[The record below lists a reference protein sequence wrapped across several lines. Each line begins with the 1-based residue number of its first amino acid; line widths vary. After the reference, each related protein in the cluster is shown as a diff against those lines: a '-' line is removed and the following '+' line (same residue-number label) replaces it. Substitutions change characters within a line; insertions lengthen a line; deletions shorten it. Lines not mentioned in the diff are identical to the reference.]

1 VRTSWSTAGTGV
13 TSASSIASSRRDL
26 QAVPPPCWSRSIG
39 SADAACASP
48 QRLAASELAVSYTRA
63 LAAGLGAPPFVVGV
77 VLVAVGTDL
86 PEIAN
91 SIASHLQGEGDVN
104 VGDSVGSTL
113 TQYTFVLGLFPFVA
127 GALVISRRQVG
138 LVTVLT
144 TAGLG
149 LATLFVLDGRL
160 ARLEGVALIA
170 AWGAAT
176 VATTKL
182 LTAGAGD
189 DPPGVRHDGKLAQT
203 LVALGALGLVGAGAT
218 VAVHSLV
225 RLAETLGVPEFL
237 LAFFGA
243 SVGTSMP
250 EVLVDVTALRR
261 GAPGIALG
269 DALGSSLVD
278 STLSIGA
285 GPAVAPADVTTRLA
299 VVGTLYTLAAVA
311 IVGAILALRRRHD
324 RLSAFMLIALYAL
337 SYAVL
342 LGPGR

>member
-1 VRTSWSTAGTGV
+1 VQVALYVVLLLVG
-13 TSASSIASSRRDL
+13 L
-26 QAVPPPCWSRSIG
+26 
-39 SADAACASP
+39 AAA
-48 QRLAASELAVSYTRA
+48 LAASEVAVSYTRA
-63 LAAGLGAPPFVVGV
+63 LAAGLGAPPFVIGV

-91 SIASHLQGEGDVN
+91 SITSHLQGEGDVN

-113 TQYTFVLGLFPFVA
+113 TQYTFVLGLFPFIA

-144 TAGLG
+144 MAGLG
-149 LATLFVLDGRL
+149 LTTLVVLDGDLDRF
-160 ARLEGVALIA
+160 EGLALIA

-176 VATTKL
+176 VTMTKFL
-182 LTAGAGD
+182 GAGPKD
-189 DPPGVRHDGKLAQT
+189 DPPPVRHDGRAAQA
-203 LVALGALGLVGAGAT
+203 LVSLGALAVVGAGAT
-218 VAVHSLV
+218 LAVRALV
-225 RLAETLGVPEFL
+225 RLAELLGVPEFL

-243 SVGTSMP
+243 SVGTSLP
-250 EVLVDVTALRR
+250 EVFVDITALRH

-285 GPAVAPADVTTRLA
+285 GPVVAPADVTTRLA
-299 VVGTLYTLAAVA
+299 VVASLYTLAAVA
-311 IVGAILALRRRHD
+311 IVGVVLVARRRHD
-324 RLSAFMLIALYAL
+324 RSSALVLMVLYAL
-337 SYAVL
+337 SYAIL

>member
-1 VRTSWSTAGTGV
+1 ME
-13 TSASSIASSRRDL
+13 IAL
-26 QAVPPPCWSRSIG
+26 LVALLLVG
-39 SADAACASP
+39 LAAA
-48 QRLAASELAVSYTRA
+48 LAASELAVSYTRA

-113 TQYTFVLGLFPFVA
+113 TQYTFVLGLFPLVA
-127 GALVISRRQVG
+127 GTLAISRLQVG

-144 TAGLG
+144 MSGLG
-149 LATLFVLDGRL
+149 LTILFVLDGHLGRF
-160 ARLEGVALIA
+160 EGLALIA

-182 LTAGAGD
+182 LGGGARD
-189 DPPGVRHDGKLAQT
+189 DPPAVRHDGRLAQT

-250 EVLVDVTALRR
+250 EILVDVTALRR

-299 VVGTLYTLAAVA
+299 VIGSLYTLAAIA
-311 IVGAILALRRRHD
+311 TVGAVLGARRRHD
-324 RLSAFMLIALYAL
+324 KVSAAVLIGLYAL
-337 SYAVL
+337 SYAIL
-342 LGPGR
+342 LGLAQ

>member
-1 VRTSWSTAGTGV
+1 VE
-13 TSASSIASSRRDL
+13 IALSVVL
-26 QAVPPPCWSRSIG
+26 LLVG
-39 SADAACASP
+39 LAAA
-48 QRLAASELAVSYTRA
+48 LAASELAVSYTRA

-91 SIASHLQGEGDVN
+91 SIASHLQDEGDVN

-113 TQYTFVLGLFPFVA
+113 TQYTFVLGLFPLVA
-127 GALVISRRQVG
+127 GVLAISRRQVG

-144 TAGLG
+144 MAGLG
-149 LATLFVLDGRL
+149 ITTLFVLDGHLDRFEGL
-160 ARLEGVALIA
+160 ALVA

-182 LTAGAGD
+182 LGGGTAD
-189 DPPGVRHDGKLAQT
+189 DPPAVRHDGKLAQG
-203 LVALGALGLVGAGAT
+203 LVALAALGLVGAGAT
-218 VAVHSLV
+218 LAVHSLV
-225 RLAETLGVPEFL
+225 RLAETVGVPEFL

-250 EVLVDVTALRR
+250 EILVDVTALRR

-299 VVGTLYTLAAVA
+299 VVGSLYTLAAVA
-311 IVGAILALRRRHD
+311 TVGVVLAWRRRHD
-324 RLSAFMLIALYAL
+324 RRSALVLIALYAL
-337 SYAVL
+337 SYVIL

>member
-1 VRTSWSTAGTGV
+1 VE
-13 TSASSIASSRRDL
+13 IAL
-26 QAVPPPCWSRSIG
+26 YLVLLLVG
-39 SADAACASP
+39 LAAA
-48 QRLAASELAVSYTRA
+48 LAASELAVSYTRA

-113 TQYTFVLGLFPFVA
+113 TQYTFVLGLFPLVA

-144 TAGLG
+144 MAGLG
-149 LATLFVLDGRL
+149 LTTIFVLDGYLDRI
-160 ARLEGVALIA
+160 EGLALIA

-176 VATTKL
+176 LATTKL
-182 LTAGAGD
+182 LAAGPGD
-189 DPPGVRHDGKLAQT
+189 DPPAVRHDGKLVQA
-203 LVALGALGLVGAGAT
+203 LVVIGALGLVGAGAT
-218 VAVHSLV
+218 LAVHSLV

-243 SVGTSMP
+243 SVGTSLP
-250 EVLVDVTALRR
+250 EIIVDVTALLR

-269 DALGSSLVD
+269 DALGSSMVD

-285 GPAVAPADVTTRLA
+285 GPAVAPADVRTRLA
-299 VVGTLYTLAAVA
+299 VVGCLYTLAAVA
-311 IVGAILALRRRHD
+311 AVGGLLVWRRRHD
-324 RLSAFMLIALYAL
+324 RTSAIILGGLYAF
-337 SYAVL
+337 SYVIL
-342 LGPGR
+342 LGFGR

>member
-1 VRTSWSTAGTGV
+1 VE
-13 TSASSIASSRRDL
+13 IAL
-26 QAVPPPCWSRSIG
+26 YLVLLLVG
-39 SADAACASP
+39 LAAA
-48 QRLAASELAVSYTRA
+48 LAASELAVSYTRA

-113 TQYTFVLGLFPFVA
+113 TQYTFVLGLFPLVA

-144 TAGLG
+144 MAGLG
-149 LATLFVLDGRL
+149 LTTIFVLDGYLDRI
-160 ARLEGVALIA
+160 EGLALIA
-170 AWGAAT
+170 AWAAAT

-182 LTAGAGD
+182 LAAGPGD
-189 DPPGVRHDGKLAQT
+189 DPPAVRHDGR
-203 LVALGALGLVGAGAT
+203 LVQALVVIGALGLVGAGAT
-218 VAVHSLV
+218 LAVHALV

-243 SVGTSMP
+243 SVGTSLP
-250 EVLVDVTALRR
+250 EIIVDVTALLR

-269 DALGSSLVD
+269 DALGSSMVD

-285 GPAVAPADVTTRLA
+285 GPVVAPAEVTTRLA
-299 VVGTLYTLAAVA
+299 VVACLYTLAAVA
-311 IVGAILALRRRHD
+311 AVGALLVWRRRHD
-324 RLSAFMLIALYAL
+324 RASAIVLGGLYAL
-337 SYAVL
+337 SYAIL
-342 LGPGR
+342 LGLGR